1 MFDFVAF
8 KKFIEDNGYKQK
20 FIAQKADVSETALSS
35 ILSGKAKCSLETYV
49 NICKALDVPL
59 GTFLCDPDIA
69 A

>member
-20 FIAQKADVSETALSS
+20 FIAQKADVSEAMFSA

-49 NICKALDVPL
+49 NICKTLEVPL
-59 GTFLCDPDIA
+59 GTFLRNPDIA